1 MYVNVTIM
9 TTMNIKHTIKLILN
23 KFEIYSFPLN
33 LNKCTCFVSKYWCQ
47 FYQTL
52 YYIMMIDAVL

>member
-1 MYVNVTIM
+1 MYVSVTIM

-33 LNKCTCFVSKYWCQ
+33 LNKCTCFVSKY
-47 FYQTL
+47 
-52 YYIMMIDAVL
+52 